1 MNQRTITAFFVF
13 VGAILFVGAPTQA
26 QVLIVGTQGVGCS
39 TPMYSTI
46 QSAIDAATAGATI
59 RVCAGT
65 NPEQLLI
72 TKSMTIH
79 GDNGAMVQPVNV
91 TANVSTLSEPT
102 AAVIYVS
109 NAADVNIENLIIDGS
124 KNGIMEC
131 APFLVGVLYQ
141 NSSGA
146 LDHNAIR
153 RMELPFSLNGCQSG
167 DGVDVISTGTPT
179 TVTVSNNSI
188 HGYQKN
194 GVTANEAGTT
204 VVVRNNTVSGVGL
217 TNGAAQNGIQIAFGA
232 AGQVIANNV
241 SNNEWEPCTEPS
253 TCSTAA
259 TGILVLESNNVVV
272 EQNTLNSNQLSVYV
286 QANNANVQQ
295 NLVLNTPILDAIS
308 LIGNNNSASQ
318 NKVVHSGQA
327 DVVVNGN
334 NNEVVDNEIVDAPVG
349 IWKVTGSTG
358 TVLAD
363 NRFFT
368 TFVKVQDPAAN
379 RNVHVQPR
387 Q

>member
-1 MNQRTITAFFVF
+1 MNQRTITAIFIL
-13 VGAILFVGAPTQA
+13 AATILFAGRPASA
-26 QVLIVGTQGVGCS
+26 QVLVVGTKGTGCS
-39 TPMYSTI
+39 TPTFSKI
-46 QSAIDAATAGATI
+46 QDAIDVASAGARI

-65 NPEQLLI
+65 YAEQLTV
-72 TKSMTIH
+72 TKSLTIH
-79 GDNGAMVQPVNV
+79 GDNGALVQPINM
-91 TANVSTLSEPT
+91 TANVSTLPEAT

-124 KNGIMEC
+124 KNGIAEC
-131 APFLVGVLYQ
+131 SPFLVGVLYQ

-153 RMELPFSLNGCQSG
+153 RMELPLDLNGCQSG

-217 TNGAAQNGIQIAFGA
+217 TDGAAQNGIQIAFGA

-241 SNNEWEPCTEPS
+241 SNNQWEPCTSPA

-295 NLVLNTPILDAIS
+295 NLVLNTPILDSIS
-308 LIGNNNSASQ
+308 LIGNNNTASQ

-334 NNEVVDNEIVDAPVG
+334 NNQVVDNEIVDAPVG

-358 TVLAD
+358 TVIAD
-363 NRFFT
+363 NRFFA
-368 TFVKVQDPAAN
+368 TFVEVQDPAAN
-379 RNVHVQPR
+379 RTLHVQPR

>member
-46 QSAIDAATAGATI
+46 QSAIDVATAGATI

-65 NPEQLLI
+65 YPEQLLI

-272 EQNTLNSNQLSVYV
+272 AQNR
-286 QANNANVQQ
+286 
-295 NLVLNTPILDAIS
+295 LNT
-308 LIGNNNSASQ
+308 N
-318 NKVVHSGQA
+318 
-327 DVVVNGN
+327 
-334 NNEVVDNEIVDAPVG
+334 
-349 IWKVTGSTG
+349 
-358 TVLAD
+358 
-363 NRFFT
+363 
-368 TFVKVQDPAAN
+368 
-379 RNVHVQPR
+379 
-387 Q
+387 